1 MKIPDSIRIGGV
13 EYTIIKQ
20 PQVRLDNRICYG
32 AIDYN
37 ASIITLSEADNP
49 GHQMMCITLL
59 HEVLHGICHH
69 AGLEIKNEET
79 VVDMFAKGLYQ
90 VLQDNGKRL
99 FDIEEP
105 EDIRKCIF
113 GDEST
118 SEKKGRIVEIPAEYA
133 RTPQLMDFYLR
144 CKED

>member
-13 EYTIIKQ
+13 EYEILKQ

-32 AIDYN
+32 AINYN
-37 ASIITLSEADNP
+37 ASKITLSETDCE
-49 GHQMMCITLL
+49 GHQIMCITLL
-59 HEVLHGICHH
+59 HEVLHGIRYH

-99 FDIEEP
+99 FDI
-105 EDIRKCIF
+105 
-113 GDEST
+113 
-118 SEKKGRIVEIPAEYA
+118 
-133 RTPQLMDFYLR
+133 
-144 CKED
+144 KE